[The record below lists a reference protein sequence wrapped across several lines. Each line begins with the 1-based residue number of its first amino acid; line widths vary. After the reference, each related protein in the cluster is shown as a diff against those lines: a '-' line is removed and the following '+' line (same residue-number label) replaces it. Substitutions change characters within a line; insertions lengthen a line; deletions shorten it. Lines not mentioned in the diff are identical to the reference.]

1 MSDIWS
7 IFMDRINRFN
17 QNIIRYFTSI
27 TKSFIS
33 YSKFFSKSSINKF
46 EIKKLNWELKKEN
59 ERLGKY
65 IYQSKLNNIY
75 DFSNEAEFHKIID
88 RIKEIKNFLKSKKNN
103 I

>member
-17 QNIIRYFTSI
+17 QNIIRYFASI
-27 TKSFIS
+27 AKSFIS
-33 YSKFFSKSSINKF
+33 YSKIFSKSSINKF

-65 IYQSKLNNIY
+65 IYKSKLNNIY
-75 DFSNEAEFHKIID
+75 DFSNEAEFYEIID